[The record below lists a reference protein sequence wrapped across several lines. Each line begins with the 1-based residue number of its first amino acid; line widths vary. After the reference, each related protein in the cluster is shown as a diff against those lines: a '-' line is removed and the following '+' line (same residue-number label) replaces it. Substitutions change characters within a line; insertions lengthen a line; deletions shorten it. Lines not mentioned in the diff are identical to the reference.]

1 MDALDFKRAFW
12 NYKSWIIPDTD
23 LEIEGFSRSAY
34 RTGFYIKAWNMLLD
48 AGPQH
53 FSRPDI
59 VFITHTHGDHIAEL
73 PFSMIAPAGDAKL
86 KPSMIYGPAE
96 AQPFIEDYI
105 DKLFTTNSMTPQ
117 LPRHEIDNFYR
128 YNGLVPKN
136 VFKLAIGKN
145 NSTVLSV
152 EVFGCDH
159 RVPTVSYGFSIC
171 RQKLKQNYKDLEGRE
186 IADLRKQGV
195 EVTELQITKKFA
207 YVCDT
212 SIKVFE
218 MNLTLLQYPV
228 IFIECTF
235 LTDDDAEMAA
245 DKTHIH
251 WKELEPYVLA
261 NPKTIF
267 MLFHFSQRYK
277 DSEIIEIFKQKNLQN
292 VHLWVRDSTN

>member
-1 MDALDFKRAFW
+1 MDALEFKRAFW
-12 NYKSWIIPDTD
+12 NYKSWIIPGTD

-34 RTGFYIKAWNMLLD
+34 RTGFYIKAWHVLLD

-53 FSRPDI
+53 FSRPNI

-86 KPSMIYGPAE
+86 KPAMIYGPAE
-96 AQPFIEDYI
+96 AQTFIEEYI

-117 LPRHEIDNFYR
+117 LPRHEIDNFYQ
-128 YNGLVPKN
+128 YKGVLATN
-136 VFKLAIGKN
+136 VFEIIINKEPIR
-145 NSTVLSV
+145 V
-152 EVFGCDH
+152 EVFSCDH

-171 RQKLKQNYKDLEGRE
+171 RQKLKQEYVGLQGKE
-186 IADLRKQGV
+186 IANLRKQGI
-195 EVTELQITKKFA
+195 EVTELQIAKKFA

-212 SIKVFE
+212 SIRVFE
-218 MNLTLLQYPV
+218 MNPTLLQYPV

-251 WKELEPYVLA
+251 WKELESYVLA
-261 NPKTIF
+261 NPETIF

-277 DSEIIEIFKQKNLQN
+277 DAEIVEIFKQKNLEN
-292 VHLWVRDSTN
+292 VHIWVRGAPY